1 MKSEYKRIE
10 EDGGMVVI
18 KIRQKGV
25 YRTAW
30 SLFVN
35 GEYKKTRI
43 IPNKNKAIVQNFG
56 YEAIN
61 FK

>member
-1 MKSEYKRIE
+1 MKSEYNRIE

-35 GEYKKTRI
+35 GRYKKTKI
-43 IPNKNKAIVQNFG
+43 LPNNNKAIVQNFG